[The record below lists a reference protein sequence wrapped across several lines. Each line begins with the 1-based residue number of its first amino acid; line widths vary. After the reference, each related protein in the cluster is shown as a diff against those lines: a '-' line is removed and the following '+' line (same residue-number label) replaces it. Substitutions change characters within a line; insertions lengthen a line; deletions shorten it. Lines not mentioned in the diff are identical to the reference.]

1 LLAFKEDTMD
11 HSLQLNRASWD
22 ERAPL
27 HAASKDYAIEQL
39 VRDRD
44 RLSDTVRFDLPLL
57 GDIDGLDVIHLQ
69 CHIGTDTL
77 SLARLGAQVCGL
89 DYSAASLAEARVLA
103 ARCRT
108 SIEYVESDVYAADK
122 ALPGRTFDLVYTGIG
137 ALCWLPRIEPWAR
150 TVAALLKPGGRLFL
164 RDGHPMLMAVNEDHQ
179 DRLQLEYPYFEQ
191 QEPTVWHSDQ
201 TYVEADQRLAH
212 SETHEWNHGLGEVI
226 SALLSHGLHLTTL
239 VEHQSI
245 PWEALPGQMI
255 KGDDGEYRLREQP
268 ARLPLSYTLV
278 AVKT

>member
-1 LLAFKEDTMD
+1 MD

-278 AVKT
+278 AVKA